1 MNYYEHHLGDYMRDT
16 AHLSMMEDAAYRR
29 LLDAYYVREKALP
42 TDLRECCKLARA
54 VSKAERDAVAYV
66 LREFFNLQDDGYHQ
80 KRADE
85 EIAKFLES
93 EPDREARRHNER
105 ERQRAAR
112 ERRKELFSELRSH
125 GVTPPFDA
133 SMSEL
138 RDMLSRVTSRD
149 GHTSASR
156 DESHPI
162 TRDVT
167 ATQTPVTREREIT
180 SRGETARARG
190 ARLDPGWV
198 PSEIDA
204 AWARAKRPD
213 LDIPETIE
221 RFRDYWTAKAGADA
235 TKLDWSATWRNWVRN
250 EKAPPRVPPRPD
262 SGAFV

>member
-1 MNYYEHHLGDYMRDT
+1 VNYYEHHLGDYMRDT

-85 EIAKFLES
+85 EIRRYRAKS
-93 EPDREARRHNER
+93 EKARASVETRWER
-105 ERQRAAR
+105 ER
-112 ERRKELFSELRSH
+112 ERKRIE
-125 GVTPPFDA
+125 
-133 SMSEL
+133 
-138 RDMLSRVTSRD
+138 
-149 GHTSASR
+149 
-156 DESHPI
+156 DESN
-162 TRDVT
+162 TVRNTNVS
-167 ATQTPVTREREIT
+167 ATEYERIERMDTNVQIDRYERNTDDIHRAPVPSNQKPERESI